1 MLKYFYMSL
10 NKLNPKEQAFVRE
23 YLKEQHVTK
32 AAIKAGYAE
41 KSAHVTGSRLLKN
54 PKIMDALSKAQGK
67 AMDKVD
73 IQVSHVLR
81 VIKSI
86 LTFDPRDLYYP
97 DGSVKPP
104 NEWSDD
110 VALAVQ
116 GFEAM
121 ELFEGTGDSKHAFG
135 MIKKVKLADRMKAAE
150 LLVKVLGMTAPDRLE
165 ISGRNGQP
173 IAVQPDLSHWKTE
186 DLERLYELQSKYKE
200 IDAEIIPSTDD

>member
-1 MLKYFYMSL
+1 MSAH
-10 NKLNPKEQAFVRE
+10 KLNVKEAAFVRE

-41 KSAHVTGSRLLKN
+41 KSAHVTGSRLLKKPN
-54 PKIMDALSKAQGK
+54 IIEAINKAQGK
-67 AMDKVD
+67 IMDKVD
-73 IQVSHVLR
+73 IQVGHVLK
-81 VIKSI
+81 VIKGI

-104 NEWSDD
+104 NEWSDE

-121 ELFEGTGDSKHAFG
+121 ELFEGNGDAKHAFG

-165 ISGRNGQP
+165 ISGANGQA
-173 IAVQPDLSHWKTE
+173 ITVQQDLSHWKTE
-186 DLERLYELQSKYKE
+186 DLERLYELQNKYKE
-200 IDAEIIPSTDD
+200 LDGKIIDADLAD